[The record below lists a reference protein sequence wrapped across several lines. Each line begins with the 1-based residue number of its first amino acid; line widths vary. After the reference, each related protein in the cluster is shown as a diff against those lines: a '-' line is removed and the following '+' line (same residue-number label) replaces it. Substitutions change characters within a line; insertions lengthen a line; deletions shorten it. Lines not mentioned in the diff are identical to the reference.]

1 MHFLTDSLF
10 SQDKKKEKKKKTI
23 MKRKPK
29 EGCFSPSN
37 TKIHLSNIKVHV

>member
-1 MHFLTDSLF
+1 MHFLTDSQF
-10 SQDKKKEKKKKTI
+10 SQEKKIKKI

-29 EGCFSPSN
+29 EAFFSPSN